1 MVNFWECF
9 ICVWKEGLFCIWHYL
24 ATYSHQMELKRKV
37 CYSNSLKSLV
47 NLIYWFLCIHIV
59 HRSDCFI
66 LSFLYFSPFLLFPF
80 CSCVIIHIDP
90 AQWPHFHGG
99 LQLLSTLK
107 NSIVPVYPF
116 HYVIYVAQSRSNS
129 KERIYILTYPFH
141 LQQTVNKPKEL
152 QQQQEASITHPSWGS
167 SHLAHDSE
175 ANSGAAFC
183 YSGLSSSPPEGTST
197 WYGWRQVSF
206 PNCDGTRMWS
216 RIGPVLLF
224 SQLKFLLEVNAATRS
239 KMLILREWWA
249 QLLLLRQVSKIPKAQ
264 WEHYLFWI
272 IWIKPRF
279 EAAFLD

>member
-107 NSIVPVYPF
+107 YIIDTYRHWIVLNALHFMVFTPLISHVTPLYRLSLLQD
-116 HYVIYVAQSRSNS
+116 VSDNVKSRT
-129 KERIYILTYPFH
+129 EF
-141 LQQTVNKPKEL
+141 
-152 QQQQEASITHPSWGS
+152 
-167 SHLAHDSE
+167 
-175 ANSGAAFC
+175 
-183 YSGLSSSPPEGTST
+183 
-197 WYGWRQVSF
+197 
-206 PNCDGTRMWS
+206 
-216 RIGPVLLF
+216 
-224 SQLKFLLEVNAATRS
+224 
-239 KMLILREWWA
+239 
-249 QLLLLRQVSKIPKAQ
+249 KI
-264 WEHYLFWI
+264 
-272 IWIKPRF
+272 
-279 EAAFLD
+279 